1 MRTHRRSGLFKSK
14 FALKKLFRY
23 LINCAGGGLDKIDF
37 YEIMIFESLPFFKNY
52 LFNKLYNVLTCT
64 PVAPFGRYFS
74 AFDKYAVPAI
84 SK

>member
-1 MRTHRRSGLFKSK
+1 MRTHRRSGLFKSN
-14 FALKKLFRY
+14 FALKKLFKY
-23 LINCAGGGLDKIDF
+23 LINCAGMTRQIDF

-84 SK
+84 SR